1 MEQLQFPE
9 LVDIETVAKL
19 LGVGERYVRRM
30 VAERQIEFVKI
41 GHYVRFDLEVVRKW
55 VEERAETSTRSAH
68 AGVSEPTNKPLAPM
82 YIPRRHISA
91 SVRYM
96 PSVQIKSVPEDV
108 HAELRRRAANEG
120 KSLQEYLLGR
130 LIEEA
135 RRPSLDELLARAGQ
149 RSGGRVSFRFA
160 SEAIREDRDAG

>member
-1 MEQLQFPE
+1 MADKP
-9 LVDIETVAKL
+9 VAP
-19 LGVGERYVRRM
+19 
-30 VAERQIEFVKI
+30 ICTP
-41 GHYVRFDLEVVRKW
+41 W
-55 VEERAETSTRSAH
+55 
-68 AGVSEPTNKPLAPM
+68 
-82 YIPRRHISA
+82 RHSGA
-91 SVRYM
+91 SVTNV

-135 RRPSLDELLARAGQ
+135 RRPSLDDLLSRAGH

-160 SEAIREDRDAG
+160 SEAVREDRDAG